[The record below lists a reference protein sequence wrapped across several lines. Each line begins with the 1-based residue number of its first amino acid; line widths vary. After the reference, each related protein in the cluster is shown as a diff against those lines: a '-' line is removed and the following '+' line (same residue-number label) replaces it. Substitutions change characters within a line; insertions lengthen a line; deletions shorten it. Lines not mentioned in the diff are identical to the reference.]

1 MTAVQP
7 IAGVQM
13 RLAEH
18 YLDILRR
25 ASAAVHRGR
34 GNRTYWYTRIEQDWL
49 QIQRWQTWSALAAD
63 SDSVQ
68 ARVCLDFSIAGL
80 EILRVRQSPPERITW
95 LKQALLV
102 AQQIN
107 DSAAE
112 RTLLHELGHT
122 YFVVGA
128 SDEATQTA
136 RHLLQIAEASGDDF
150 NMGRAWYVLGQAGL
164 HVGALDD
171 ADNAFRKS
179 VALLEKVGA
188 EAELG
193 RAFQGMGR
201 VAMYSG
207 DSPRALDFFRR
218 YLQIVERSGREA
230 ELVPAY
236 LTMNHVLL
244 ELRDYSSAKVYA
256 ERALQI
262 CLNTGFQR
270 MLPSIWL
277 SLGVTEAELGNLD
290 AACRHYEAGIAVSRL
305 VQAKSSLIE
314 IQWYFGDARMRQQNY
329 VEAYTYLQEAL
340 RLAHE
345 NHILYFLCEITAA
358 LTRWHLEQNQTA
370 AACEPLRE
378 ALGYARQLASDNF
391 LAVALVPAIMLWR
404 QVNRAEQA
412 AQWAGVLSL
421 HAEYVNPRLF
431 NPLCAQLEQ
440 ELGAERYNRALEAG
454 KSYTLKDAVTEVV
467 EQLDRLE
474 IEAQK

>member
-1 MTAVQP
+1 MTTAY
-7 IAGVQM
+7 ALTGVQR

-25 ASAAVHRGR
+25 ASTAIHRGR
-34 GNRTYWYTRIEQDWL
+34 GNRAYWYTRIEQDWL

-95 LKQALLV
+95 LKQALQV
-102 AQQIN
+102 AQQVG
-107 DSAAE
+107 DSTAE

-128 SDEATQTA
+128 SDEARQTA
-136 RHLLQIAEASGDDF
+136 RHLLQIAESSGDDF

-207 DSPRALDFFRR
+207 DSPRALDFFTR
-218 YLQIVERSGREA
+218 YLRIVERSRREA
-230 ELVPAY
+230 ELVPAC

-244 ELRDYSSAKVYA
+244 ELRDYAAAKVYA
-256 ERALQI
+256 ERALRI
-262 CLNTGFQR
+262 CLDTGFQR
-270 MLPSIWL
+270 MLPSIRL

-290 AACRHYEAGIAVSRL
+290 AACRHYEAGLAAARL

-329 VEAYTYLQEAL
+329 AEAYTYLREAL

-345 NHILYFLCEITAA
+345 DHILYFLCEISAA
-358 LTRWHLEQNQTA
+358 LARWHVEQNQTSA
-370 AACEPLRE
+370 ARDPLRE
-378 ALGYARQLASDNF
+378 AINYALQLGSDNF
-391 LAVALVPAIMLWR
+391 LAAVLVPTIMLWR
-404 QVNRAEQA
+404 QANRAEQA
-412 AQWAGVLSL
+412 AQWAGALSL
-421 HAEYVNPRLF
+421 HAEYVYPRLF

-440 ELGAERYNRALEAG
+440 ELGTERYRRAVEAG
-454 KSYTLKDAVTEVV
+454 KARTLKDVITEVV

-474 IEAQK
+474 IEMPR